1 MARHEFALFISQLF
15 ARGGASAR
23 GTLLTVNDPESLR
36 RMTSIVRLREGETVQ
51 LFNREESI
59 RGTVKV
65 ITKKQIELEVDERVS
80 LQPLEPSVTILL
92 PTLKKD
98 DLEEALSRLCALG
111 VTTIQLVE
119 TEKVQHSWQF
129 EREQDRFERV
139 MIAAAEQSKQL
150 VLPNLLAPISLEDSL
165 KNTCTAN
172 EISKNSQSE
181 QKKSKNVGSAEET
194 YKNGHSVCHKIFFD
208 PEGAT
213 LVTVME
219 RLVTTTGQTVLFV
232 GPEGDLTDQE
242 KALLKKH
249 DFIFCALTPTILR
262 ACEAI
267 ALGAG
272 VVRSILR

>member
-1 MARHEFALFISQLF
+1 MARHEFALFLSQPF
-15 ARGGASAR
+15 ARGKIV
-23 GTLLTVNDPESLR
+23 TINDPESLR
-36 RMTSIVRLREGETVQ
+36 RLTSVVRLREGENVQ

-59 RGTVKV
+59 RGVV
-65 ITKKQIELEVDERVS
+65 ILITKKQIDLEVDERIK
-80 LQPLEPSVTILL
+80 LHPLEPSLTILL

-129 EREQDRFERV
+129 DRERDRFERV

-150 VLPNLLAPISLEDSL
+150 VLPNLLAPLSLEEAL
-165 KNTCTAN
+165 ENTCTAR
-172 EISKNSQSE
+172 EISKSLQSA
-181 QKKSKNVGSAEET
+181 QKNLKNAGSVKEICT
-194 YKNGHSVCHKIFFD
+194 HGRTVCHKIFFD
-208 PEGAT
+208 PDGEKLMVVLELLVKTEGS
-213 LVTVME
+213 
-219 RLVTTTGQTVLFV
+219 TVLFV

-242 KALLKKH
+242 KVLIKQQG
-249 DFIFCALTPTILR
+249 FIFCALTPTILR

-272 VVRSILR
+272 MVRSVVR